1 MPWLGMGA
9 AGDFGEQPTAALS
22 GSFNAQGAVPRCKGA
37 VPGWEARGSLHV
49 LVGALISC
57 STGDQSD
64 FRVLSQRESLD
75 LLCTSDL

>member
-1 MPWLGMGA
+1 MPWLGVGG

-22 GSFNAQGAVPRCKGA
+22 GFFNAQGAVPGCKGA

-64 FRVLSQRESLD
+64 FQVPSQRESLGF
-75 LLCTSDL
+75 LSASDL